1 MTKRPLPEWKT
12 LKSLAREQLSG
23 EEQARAEKQLAATVA
38 EAEKDLSPRQWREL
52 RARTR
57 RALQRCS

>member
-1 MTKRPLPEWKT
+1 MKRPLPEWKA

-23 EEQARAEKQLAATVA
+23 EEQARAEKQLAETMAGT
-38 EAEKDLSPRQWREL
+38 EKELSPREWREL